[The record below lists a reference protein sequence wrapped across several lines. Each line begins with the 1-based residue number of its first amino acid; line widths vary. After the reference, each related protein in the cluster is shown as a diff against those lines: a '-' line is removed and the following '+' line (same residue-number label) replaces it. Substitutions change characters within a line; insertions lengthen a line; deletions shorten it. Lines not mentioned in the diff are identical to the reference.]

1 MVAGRAGKNPGLEIE
16 AQRLGAQYGLGQC
29 TGSWDVTRVRGR
41 VVFGGVLLIVLAVGW
56 VIYRTAT
63 SPSAHVTAGGAGFLF
78 AAAAVLAGGAA
89 VLMMAIPPRSRRVQ
103 VFLYEGGMA
112 RVSNLQPRLTVL
124 PWADLDT
131 ISVEIVEGYDD
142 TYVGACVLRDRSG
155 NKVMLGSGERGGARE
170 AIMDAAQRVLASRL
184 AGPLTRQLDAGQP
197 VTFGTLTI
205 DLAGISSRGGPGGR
219 WHVPWQQVHRVQT
232 SLHGQRVRVV
242 MGRWKYQTA
251 KLDDVPNSFLA
262 QHVIAHAA
270 QRAGVPVSAG

>member
-1 MVAGRAGKNPGLEIE
+1 MAASHAGVKPGME
-16 AQRLGAQYGLGQC
+16 AEAARLGAEHGLGQC
-29 TGSWDVTRVRGR
+29 TGSWDVKGVLGR
-41 VVFGGVLLIVLAVGW
+41 VVFGGVLLFVLPVLW
-56 VIYRTAT
+56 VVYMKAMSGPARI
-63 SPSAHVTAGGAGFLF
+63 TAGGAAFLAATAV
-78 AAAAVLAGGAA
+78 AAAAVM
-89 VLMMAIPPRSRRVQ
+89 MMAIPPRSRRIQ

-112 RVSNLQPRLTVL
+112 RVSNLRPGLTVL

-131 ISVEIVEGYDD
+131 ISVEIVEGYDE
-142 TYVGACVLRDRSG
+142 TYVGACVLHDRSG
-155 NKVMLGSGERGGARE
+155 NKVTLGNGERGGARE
-170 AIMDAAQRVLASRL
+170 AIMDAAQRVLTGRL

-242 MGRWKYQTA
+242 TGRWKYQTA
-251 KLDDVPNSFLA
+251 KLDGEPNSFLA